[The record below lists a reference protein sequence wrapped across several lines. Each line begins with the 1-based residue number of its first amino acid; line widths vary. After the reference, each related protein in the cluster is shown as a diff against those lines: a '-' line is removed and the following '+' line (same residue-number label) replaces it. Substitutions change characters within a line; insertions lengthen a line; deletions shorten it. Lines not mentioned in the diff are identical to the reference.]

1 MTETYTLQVAVGAP
15 PATVY
20 AALTSPAALRTW
32 LAEYA
37 EVALDDG
44 VFEFWGRFSPDGER
58 GRQRLLSVQPGRGLS
73 FSWLVEEAETEVAIT
88 VEPSASPRQGSVV
101 ALMHSG
107 VAPRAAGDCYWV
119 RDLLMLS
126 LANLASYCE
135 GREVAPMCD
144 FAAARDGRGAGTG
157 VEIDVPPDQVFAA
170 LIEPAELNRWIATD
184 ADGRAARWAGA
195 TTSAGTTARSR
206 SSNSTPAGRSPTPGA
221 TPGTTATG
229 PTATVVRWELEGSQ
243 GRTYLTIVH
252 SGFGD
257 DRRPDGYQ
265 LGWQEFLVSLKR
277 MLEVGAGWQPVR
289 QSGRPPDR
297 RSRPRG
303 QCGSGPP
310 ARAMITPVAPAASRV
325 GTTPRCRA
333 SSSTAAAASTAN
345 CQG

>member
-1 MTETYTLQVAVGAP
+1 MTETYALQVAVGAP

-20 AALTSPAALRTW
+20 AALTNPAALRTW

-44 VFEFWGRFSPDGER
+44 VFEFWGRFTPDGER
-58 GRQRLLSVQPGRGLS
+58 GRQRLLSAQPGRGLS
-73 FSWLVEEAETEVAIT
+73 FSWLVDGAETEVALA
-88 VEPSASPRQGSVV
+88 VEPSPSEPDGSVV
-101 ALMHSG
+101 TLTHSG
-107 VAPRAAGDCYWV
+107 VPPRAADDCYWV

-135 GREVAPMCD
+135 GRQVAPRCD
-144 FAAARDGRGAGTG
+144 FAAPRKTEARGR

-184 ADGRAARWAGA
+184 ATVEPEVGGRYDFGWDHGPVKILELDPGRTLAYSWRHSWDDGD
-195 TTSAGTTARSR
+195 
-206 SSNSTPAGRSPTPGA
+206 
-221 TPGTTATG
+221 G
-229 PTATVVRWELEGSQ
+229 PDSTVVRWELEGSQ

-289 QSGRPPDR
+289 Q
-297 RSRPRG
+297 
-303 QCGSGPP
+303 
-310 ARAMITPVAPAASRV
+310 TEPAA
-325 GTTPRCRA
+325 
-333 SSSTAAAASTAN
+333 
-345 CQG
+345 

>member
-20 AALTSPAALRTW
+20 AALTSSVALQRW

-44 VFEFWGRFSPDGER
+44 VFEFWGRFTPDGER
-58 GRQRLLSVQPGRGLS
+58 GRQRLLSAQPGRGLS
-73 FSWLVEEAETEVAIT
+73 FSWLVDGAETEVALA
-88 VEPSASPRQGSVV
+88 VEPSPSEPDVSVV
-101 ALMHSG
+101 TLTHSG
-107 VAPRAAGDCYWV
+107 VPPRAADDCYWV

-135 GREVAPMCD
+135 GRQVAPMCD
-144 FAAARDGRGAGTG
+144 FTAPPAKEARAA
-157 VEIDVPPDQVFAA
+157 VEIDAAPDQVFAS

-184 ADGRAARWAGA
+184 ATVEPEVGGRYDFGWDHGPVKILELEPGRTLAYSWRHSADDGD
-195 TTSAGTTARSR
+195 
-206 SSNSTPAGRSPTPGA
+206 
-221 TPGTTATG
+221 G
-229 PTATVVRWELEGSQ
+229 PDSTVVRWELEGSQ

-289 QSGRPPDR
+289 Q
-297 RSRPRG
+297 
-303 QCGSGPP
+303 
-310 ARAMITPVAPAASRV
+310 TEPAA
-325 GTTPRCRA
+325 
-333 SSSTAAAASTAN
+333 
-345 CQG
+345 

>member
-44 VFEFWGRFSPDGER
+44 VFEFWGRFTPDGER

-101 ALMHSG
+101 ALIHSG

-135 GREVAPMCD
+135 GRQVAPMCD
-144 FAAARDGRGAGTG
+144 FAAPPKTEARGR

-184 ADGRAARWAGA
+184 ATVEPEVGGRYDFGWDHGPVKILELDPGRTLAYSWRHSWDDGDGP
-195 TTSAGTTARSR
+195 
-206 SSNSTPAGRSPTPGA
+206 NS
-221 TPGTTATG
+221 
-229 PTATVVRWELEGSQ
+229 TVVRWELEGSQ

-289 QSGRPPDR
+289 QSE
-297 RSRPRG
+297 
-303 QCGSGPP
+303 
-310 ARAMITPVAPAASRV
+310 PAA
-325 GTTPRCRA
+325 
-333 SSSTAAAASTAN
+333 
-345 CQG
+345 